1 MSMLVLRKIASQELP
16 VLVAG
21 GSNVDGVR
29 ILVAAGLI
37 KATIP
42 PPARRSAGYEQL
54 PALVT
59 EITGMG
65 RTMLRRFAVS

>member
-1 MSMLVLRKIASQELP
+1 MLVLRNIASQELP
-16 VLVAG
+16 AMIGG

-29 ILVAAGLI
+29 ILVAAGLV

-42 PPARRSAGYEQL
+42 RPERGLNGYEQL

-65 RTMLRRFAVS
+65 RSMLRCFTGS